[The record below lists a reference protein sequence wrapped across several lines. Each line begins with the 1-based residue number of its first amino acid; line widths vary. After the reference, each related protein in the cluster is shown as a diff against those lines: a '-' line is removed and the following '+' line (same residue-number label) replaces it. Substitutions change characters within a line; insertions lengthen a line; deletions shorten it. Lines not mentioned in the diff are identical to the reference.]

1 MPAKK
6 FQQLS
11 QREHAIKK
19 PHMYM
24 GSLTN
29 DIVKKFVLDD
39 NKFIIKEFEYNGGL
53 YKIIDE
59 AISNASDQVIEDKG
73 CNIIKINI
81 QKDPFKI
88 SVWNNSTNG
97 IELAKTKLT
106 AGENKGKEVYF
117 VEMIFGEFL
126 TSSNYDDNKDRE
138 ANGTNGIGIKLTN
151 VYSKE
156 FIIETI
162 TNGKKAIKTYRN
174 SLTEQDDII
183 ISDVNDKINSIKVIF
198 TPDLTMFKEKGMKNY
213 FNINDDFIKLLEKKI
228 YDLSYCCNSIKPVKV
243 YLNDKLIHIR
253 DELSYINMYGINNMN
268 FCHIGKKYTIG
279 VAYTPEQSQIISF
292 INNNPVLG
300 GNHIDFIQKKIFK
313 MIKDKYKNKEK
324 TKKFKKEYLTS
335 NLTLFCNGYIK
346 NPTYDSQCK
355 ERLMN
360 SFKEGDDLNGKIGID
375 FNDDFNKM
383 FDKFYKSGIMNFMN
397 SLLIAAESATLKKT
411 DGNKSNKLMKI
422 SNYERANKA
431 GTRESLNCKL
441 IITEGLSAMTFAEK
455 GRAIINAD
463 YFGVF
468 PIRGKLLNVQK
479 ANIKQ
484 IAANEEISNIKQII
498 GLKQNVDYSK
508 PENLNQLNYGGILIL
523 TDQDLDGYHIK
534 CLIINFISY
543 YWKDLI
549 KNGFCCSL
557 QTPILKA
564 YNKRKKEVLNF
575 YSQVDYY
582 NWTKTNNVN
591 DYNIHYYKGLG
602 SSSDDEVEECFK
614 LFKQNLITYVWK
626 DENIEIVQSNKL
638 SNSPMSPIT
647 KNICDYAL
655 ELAFGDMA
663 DERKLW
669 VSNYDRNVK
678 PLLLEGNK
686 ISIDELINKELIHF
700 SNEDCLR
707 SIPLL
712 YDGLK
717 PSQRKILYTVIK
729 ENINKDVKVFILGSK
744 TAALTH
750 YDHGDVSLIEAIIK
764 LAQDFPGSNNLNLIM
779 PDGNFGT
786 LKLGGKDHA
795 AGRYIGTK
803 INNLIRF
810 IFRKEDDCILK
821 HLEED
826 GEIVEYESFYPI
838 IPMIL
843 INGVK
848 GIGTGYKSF
857 IPNYNIDD
865 VIYNLKCII
874 NEPDEKGIKKMKELT
889 PYYNCIGHNKFIYPN
904 IINKVGHDKWLS
916 YADYEVVNN
925 KSQNTIII
933 KALPVGCWTNDYTD
947 PKDGILSKLMDDGI
961 VLNYKNN
968 SNPMNVNIEVKING
982 LSKYLRNNDYFG
994 FTDINKLFKFTSS
1007 IKTSAMYLH
1016 EFKDGKD
1023 IISKYKTPNDIIID
1037 FYNARYDKYI
1047 ERKDE
1052 MLKILKFDMDFINYK
1067 IKFVD
1072 EVLNQTII
1080 WNNKNSEFVI
1090 KQLIEKKYPMFGNNY
1105 KDENKSYDYLLNINF
1120 KYFTIDY
1127 KKKLEDDFKLKKKIY
1142 DDYEKSTI
1150 EDIWL
1155 NEIEELENE
1164 IIKIKNKINKKK

>member
-1 MPAKK
+1 MPPKK
-6 FQQLS
+6 YQQIS

-29 DIVKKFVLDD
+29 DLVKKFVLED

-59 AISNASDQVIEDKG
+59 AISNASDQIIEDKG
-73 CNIIKINI
+73 CNIIKVNI
-81 QKDPFKI
+81 DKEPFKI
-88 SVWNNSTNG
+88 TVWNNSTNG
-97 IELAKTKLT
+97 IELAKTILT

-156 FIIETI
+156 FTIETI
-162 TNGKKAIKTYRN
+162 TNGKKAIKKYRN

-183 ISDVNDKINSIKVIF
+183 ISDVNDKINSVKISFI
-198 TPDLTMFKEKGMKNY
+198 PDLTMFKEKGMKNH
-213 FNINDDFIKLLEKKI
+213 FIINDDFIKLLEKKI

-243 YLNDKLIHIR
+243 YLNNKLIHIR
-253 DELSYINMYGINNMN
+253 DENTYINMYGINNMN

-279 VAYTPEQSQIISF
+279 IAYTPEQSKIISF

-300 GNHIDFIQKKIFK
+300 GNHVDFIHKKIFK
-313 MIKDKYKNKEK
+313 MIKDKYKNKDK

-360 SFKEGDDLNGKIGID
+360 SFREGDDLNGVIGID
-375 FNDDFNKM
+375 FNDDFKKM

-397 SLLIAAESATLKKT
+397 SLLIAAESANLKKT
-411 DGNKSNKLMKI
+411 DGFKSSKIMKI

-431 GTRESLNCKL
+431 GTKDSLKCKL

-455 GRAIINAD
+455 GRAIIDAD
-463 YFGVF
+463 YYGVF

-484 IAANEEISNIKQII
+484 ITANQEISNIKQII
-498 GLKQNVDYSK
+498 GLKQNTDYSK

-534 CLIINFISY
+534 CLIINFINY
-543 YWKDLI
+543 YWPELI

-564 YNKRKKEVLNF
+564 FNKRKKNDILNF
-575 YSQVDYY
+575 YSQVDFY
-582 NWTKTNNVN
+582 NWCQINNVN
-591 DYNIHYYKGLG
+591 DYKIQYYKGLG

-614 LFKQNLITYVWK
+614 LFKQNLITYIWK
-626 DENIEIVQSNKL
+626 DENIDIIDNNK
-638 SNSPMSPIT
+638 SSKSSISPLT

-678 PLLLEGNK
+678 PFISDNNEV
-686 ISIDELINKELIHF
+686 SIDELINKELIHF

-717 PSQRKILYTVIK
+717 PSQRKILYTCIK
-729 ENINKDVKVFILGSK
+729 KHIDNEHIKVSVLGSK
-744 TAALTH
+744 TAAYTN
-750 YDHGDVSLIEAIIK
+750 YDHGDTSLIDTIINM
-764 LAQDFPGSNNLNLIM
+764 AQDFPGSNNLNLLI

-786 LKLGGKDHA
+786 IKLGGDDHA
-795 AGRYIGTK
+795 AGRYIHTK
-803 INNLIRF
+803 LNKLVYS
-810 IFRKEDDCILK
+810 IFRKEDECILE
-821 HLEED
+821 HLQEE
-826 GEIVEYESFYPI
+826 GELVEYKTFYPI
-838 IPMIL
+838 IPMVL
-843 INGVK
+843 INGAN
-848 GIGTGYKSF
+848 GIGTGYKTN
-857 IPNYNIDD
+857 IPNFNIHD

-874 NEPDEKGIKKMKELT
+874 NEPNKNGINKMKDLS
-889 PYYNCIGHNKFIYPN
+889 PYYNCIGHSKFIHPN
-904 IINKVGHDKWLS
+904 LIEKINFNKWIS
-916 YADYEVVNN
+916 FADYDVINN

-933 KALPVGCWTNDYTD
+933 KALPIGKWTNKYTD

-961 VLNYKNN
+961 ILNYKNN
-968 SNPMNVNIEVKING
+968 SNPMNVNIEVKVNG
-982 LSKYLRNNDYFG
+982 LSKYLHNNDTFG
-994 FTDINKLFKFTSS
+994 FTDINKLFSFTSIIDS
-1007 IKTSAMYLH
+1007 SNMYLH
-1016 EFKDGKD
+1016 KFKDGKD
-1023 IISKYKTPNDIIID
+1023 IISRYKNPNDIIIE
-1037 FYNARYDKYI
+1037 FYNVRYDKYV
-1047 ERKDE
+1047 ERKDIF
-1052 MLKILKFDMDFINYK
+1052 LQILKFDMDFINYK
-1067 IKFVD
+1067 IKFID
-1072 EVLNQTII
+1072 DILNNHIKWI
-1080 WNNKNSEFVI
+1080 KNDSNFVI
-1090 KQLIEKKYPMFGNNY
+1090 QQLIKLKYPMFGSNY
-1105 KDENKSYDYLLNINF
+1105 KDVNKSYDYLLNINF
-1120 KYFTIDY
+1120 KYFTLDY
-1127 KKKLEDDFKLKKKIY
+1127 KNKLENDFINKKNIY
-1142 DDYEKSTI
+1142 EEYLNSSI

-1155 NEIEELENE
+1155 KEINEIEKL
-1164 IIKIKNKINKKK
+1164 INDFDKKK